1 MLKSRQRI
9 KGMTVTLQFDYD
21 LFVIGAGS
29 GGVRAA
35 RMAANRGK
43 KVAVAEERYLG
54 GTCVN
59 VGCVPKKL
67 FVYASQFPE
76 LLRTSKGFG
85 WNQAELPVLDWP
97 TLRDNKTA
105 EIERLNGIYNNLI
118 NNSGAD
124 LFDGRATV
132 VGPQQV
138 HVNGKTYSVRTIL
151 VATGGWPYIPEFPG
165 NEHAVSSNEMFFLDE
180 LPKRAVVVGGG
191 YIAVEFAGILNGLG
205 VDTHLVYRGTNLL
218 KSFDREMSD
227 KITQGMA
234 EKGVNI
240 HLSQQV
246 SEIATMGAG
255 YSVTFDDQ
263 TSMNADLVLYATGR
277 QANTAGLGL
286 ENTAVEL
293 RSNGSIVVDEHF
305 CTAEPS
311 VYALGDVIDRVQLTP
326 VAIQEAMVLV
336 DALYGD
342 GLATID
348 YDNIPTAVFCQPEL
362 GTVGLG
368 EEDAQ
373 AKYADISVYT
383 SDFKPMMQTLG
394 GGNDRITMKLIV
406 DNQTDRVLGCHMVG
420 DHAAEIIQGM
430 GIALKAGATKA
441 HFDATVGIHPSAAE
455 EFVTMREP
463 TR

>member
-1 MLKSRQRI
+1 
-9 KGMTVTLQFDYD
+9 MTTEFDYD

-35 RMAANRGK
+35 RMAASKGK

-76 LLRTSKGFG
+76 SFHASKGYG
-85 WNQAELPVLDWP
+85 WSGAEAPTLDWAV
-97 TLRDNKTA
+97 LRDNKTT
-105 EIERLNGIYNNLI
+105 EIERLNGIYNNMI

-132 VGPQQV
+132 TGPHQV
-138 HVNGKTYSVRTIL
+138 EVNGKGYSAKVIL
-151 VATGGWPYIPEFPG
+151 IATGGWPYIPEFPG
-165 NEHAVSSNEMFFLDE
+165 SDLAISSNEMFFLDE
-180 LPKRAVVVGGG
+180 LPKTAVVVGGG

-205 VDTHLVYRGTNLL
+205 VEAHLVYRGPNLL

-227 KITQGMA
+227 KVTEGMIA
-234 EKGVNI
+234 KGVHM
-240 HLSQQV
+240 HLSTQIN
-246 SEIATMGAG
+246 EIVKTDSGISVVLDDGSSLDAG
-255 YSVTFDDQ
+255 L
-263 TSMNADLVLYATGR
+263 ALYATGR

-286 ENTAVEL
+286 EHTNTVL
-293 RSNGSIVVDEHF
+293 RPNGSIVVDDNF
-305 CTAEPS
+305 ATGDPS
-311 VYALGDVIDRVQLTP
+311 IYALGDVIDRVQLTP

-336 DALYGD
+336 DHLYGE
-342 GLATID
+342 GQARID
-348 YDNIPTAVFCQPEL
+348 YGDIPTAVFCQPEL

-368 EEDAQ
+368 EEQ
-373 AKYADISVYT
+373 ARAEYADIDVYV
-383 SDFKPMMQTLG
+383 SDFKPMLQTLG
-394 GGNDRITMKLIV
+394 GGSDRITMKLVV
-406 DNQTDRVLGCHMVG
+406 DSASDRVVGCHMVG
-420 DHAAEIIQGM
+420 EHAAEIIQGM

-455 EFVTMREP
+455 EFVTMREKA
-463 TR
+463 R

>member
-1 MLKSRQRI
+1 
-9 KGMTVTLQFDYD
+9 MTTEFDYD

-35 RMAANRGK
+35 RMAASKGK

-76 LLRTSKGFG
+76 LFHASKGFG
-85 WNQAELPVLDWP
+85 WSGAEAPTFDWAV
-97 TLRDNKTA
+97 LRDNKTA

-118 NNSGAD
+118 NDSGAD

-132 VGPQQV
+132 TGPHQV
-138 HVNGKTYSVRTIL
+138 EVNGKGYSAKVIL
-151 VATGGWPYIPEFPG
+151 IATGGWPYIPEFPG
-165 NEHAVSSNEMFFLDE
+165 SDLAISSNEMFFLDE
-180 LPKRAVVVGGG
+180 LPKTAVVVGGG

-205 VDTHLVYRGTNLL
+205 VETHLVYRGPNLL

-227 KITQGMA
+227 KVTEGMA
-234 EKGVNI
+234 AKGVHM
-240 HLSQQV
+240 HLSTQIN
-246 SEIATMGAG
+246 EIIKTDAGISVVLDNGSSLGAG
-255 YSVTFDDQ
+255 L
-263 TSMNADLVLYATGR
+263 ALYATGR

-286 ENTAVEL
+286 EHTNAVL
-293 RSNGSIVVDEHF
+293 RPNGSIVVDDNF
-305 CTAEPS
+305 ATGDPS

-336 DALYGD
+336 DHLFGEGLARIVYGD
-342 GLATID
+342 
-348 YDNIPTAVFCQPEL
+348 IPTAVFCQPEL
-362 GTVGLG
+362 GTVGLS
-368 EEDAQ
+368 EEQ
-373 AKYADISVYT
+373 ARAEYTDIDVFL
-383 SDFKPMMQTLG
+383 SDFKPMLQTLG
-394 GGNDRITMKLIV
+394 GGSDRITMKLVV
-406 DNQTDRVLGCHMVG
+406 DRASDLVVGCHMVG
-420 DHAAEIIQGM
+420 EHAAEIIQGM

-455 EFVTMREP
+455 EFVTMREKA
-463 TR
+463 R